1 MGQGS
6 DPGRDPRPNAD
17 YLERQEVAFCIQ
29 GGGRTS
35 KNANGS
41 GWDEEVCFTLNAVD
55 VHGVAYE
62 IHNVGKPSQ

>member
-29 GGGRTS
+29 GGGQNKQKR
-35 KNANGS
+35 KWLRMGRGS
-41 GWDEEVCFTLNAVD
+41 MLHAKRSRCSWSSL
-55 VHGVAYE
+55 
-62 IHNVGKPSQ
+62 